1 MCWFLRWSKAWPPE
15 FWNTIHHNLQY
26 FPPKRHKATFHFF
39 DYKYQSF
46 FSRLVDMMFHPH
58 ILALLIRKDLLFQY
72 TIAICMAED
81 QNHRSKI
88 TECQPTNQESI
99 SEIDLGDFWLK
110 VYLKTTDWNC
120 VPMSSSI
127 VHWDK
132 LFGMVG

>member
-1 MCWFLRWSKAWPPE
+1 MLISQMVQSLAAWILKHDPSQSPVFSTKKTQGNFSFLW
-15 FWNTIHHNLQY
+15 LQISILFLQAGRY
-26 FPPKRHKATFHFF
+26 
-39 DYKYQSF
+39 DVS
-46 FSRLVDMMFHPH
+46 PH